1 MKCYLFL
8 FLFLWNVGNLTAQ
21 ELYIPGKVT
30 KGENASY
37 YCTSTD
43 NKWFIEVRNVQ
54 NTDTTRIVYDKT
66 GKLIEDGFL
75 LVVPP
80 SFHQDELL
88 AVLKEVLTKE
98 EWEKIYENKR
108 LVLDIY
114 YILLDDTGKAKEIT
128 FQFRKDD
135 PIFTRL
141 EPDRLYVIEQRFKQI
156 LKFQLA
162 AAQKTHKNPKCSYQT
177 RWEF

>member
-37 YCTSTD
+37 YCSSI
-43 NKWFIEVRNVQ
+43 NEFYIEVRNVL
-54 NTDTTRIVYDKT
+54 NTDTTKIVYDKN
-66 GKLIEDGFL
+66 GQIVKNGFYYVL
-75 LVVPP
+75 GTYQFSKDDL
-80 SFHQDELL
+80 F
-88 AVLKEVLTKE
+88 AVLKEIFIKE
-98 EWEKIYENKR
+98 EWEKIYERKR
-108 LVLDIY
+108 F
-114 YILLDDTGKAKEIT
+114 ILWMHIVLDDTGKAKEIT